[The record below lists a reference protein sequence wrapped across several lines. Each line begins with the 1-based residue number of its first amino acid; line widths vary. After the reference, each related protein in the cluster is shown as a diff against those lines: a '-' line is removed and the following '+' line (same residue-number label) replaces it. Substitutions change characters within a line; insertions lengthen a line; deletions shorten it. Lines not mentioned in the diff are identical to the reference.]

1 MRTKNLRC
9 LKKILTVLAVAGALF
24 LATGSRTTFTQ
35 SGPVP
40 QVTLNVPAEVL
51 IGEDFTFTVKFK
63 NASANPGDIGYGPF
77 INLVLDA
84 GGANLSKNNPAC
96 ACDGITFVKAEMVGV
111 VGGPIMLT
119 PSPPSPINT
128 TPCGTVSNTSVS
140 HPLASSGILPLT
152 VPPGGQ
158 LITLELPFGSFDP
171 TQPEIV
177 VEVTAHVSNL
187 ADAGTPLK
195 IFARGGFR
203 YGTDPLDN
211 PSTDP
216 PIVSDLTSSGGQET
230 NSTLWAAQA
239 TVTPTVITV
248 GKKYLGPE
256 DEAATGPNFTSV
268 YPLQYAITVDIAN
281 GQTVSNVTVTDCFP
295 NNLAFQSV
303 VSVSPTTPP
312 PTVTPPPPGPNNPPN
327 NCLTVTWPSL
337 TGASGPDAT
346 VVVDFFIP
354 EKDAN
359 GNPVLPPNCQPV
371 QSVNDVKAEG
381 DWTPID
387 SCDTSPAHVVSDVT
401 TSDHILADK
410 CIAIQKKVAVFQ
422 DTGAPG
428 PTPGDVLQYTLNFQI
443 SDFKTFGKLEIRD
456 QLSDGQQFLPN
467 PAPTLTVTD
476 QFGTVSG
483 PFIPF
488 LDLFVTGDPNS
499 TCQGIQGTTNLVF
512 MVSQKMTSLFPSNPR
527 HVAGILTG
535 GWATTPT
542 SSVPATGQIVFYAR
556 IQDQFSFPQNH
567 PGDRFV
573 DKDDPLA
580 NCVTIRG
587 EVFTNVDPPTIPSPT
602 GVVVTDDSKT
612 LTSIVTDVIKKT
624 VYAVKRGGQE
634 ICGPNTSPC
643 PAKPQVTP
651 GDEVTFRIEKT
662 IPSSDAENLTIQDWL
677 PLPIFDVADPD
688 ANGTA
693 GPPMSFSAAACG
705 IPAPGQACLGPTNT
719 LTVSPT
725 FTSNIPTNSVTFNY
739 GTFND
744 PTNTPRKID
753 LLFTLTATN
762 DPFADGLFLTNEA
775 QECEDNT
782 FGVKFCQVAIAQVQI
797 AEPDVRILKGVVAS
811 DNPNAIFSPAAP
823 PSGTFTPPGGSCPRF
838 SGTINSSNIGSLNLN
853 SNVSGVDANDTVTF
867 AIVVENLGT
876 GPNGVFDVKIRDIF
890 PLGPTDLPSCF
901 VPDFSTLC
909 VTDGT
914 GTPIPFTTSPGG
926 FGSVIIELTDP
937 SLTQGALGPFHPTN
951 GRNIA
956 VITFDAKL
964 IADIKS
970 GCCDNRARLEN
981 YSNTESGPN
990 FVAAGFGGPFED
1002 AAQACVGPRPFA
1014 KCIQT
1019 TSEAHTTPQSAS
1031 QAGTVNATIGEIV
1044 RYRLVTVIP
1053 EGTTRNFQI
1062 QDLLPPGLTYVGNPS
1077 VIFVA
1082 DNPIM
1087 SPPAAFW
1094 PTSPNQALA
1103 QCPGPTF
1110 PVSALNVAGGP
1121 FTPGLGVDPI
1131 FFVASPT
1138 NPAPVFDIV
1147 NNDNDPNLEFAIIEF
1162 NAQVDNIASNQ
1173 SSTNLADQ
1181 FQVRFKDDAGN
1192 QFATNSG
1199 PVNVHVVEPSLT
1211 ITKTVSPNP
1220 VVQGGTVTYTVTIAN
1235 AGTADAFDVAF
1246 TDTLPVGLTP
1256 IAGSLSFPAGCT
1268 GTLAA
1273 PNVSVTCAT
1282 IPVNGSV
1289 SIAYQA
1295 VANPGSCPATLTNQ
1309 AKVTWTSLP
1318 GPKGTCPNPTGSCT
1332 PGNSGAIDG
1341 ERDGSTAPN
1350 LPNKYAAAASA
1361 TLTVTCPPGTIVIKK
1376 ASVGGDDT
1384 FPFTASAGLPG
1395 SFTITTTSGSGT
1407 QTFSNLTT
1415 PGTYTVTELA
1425 PPAGWTFTSL
1435 TCTDPTNNT
1444 TVSSSTA
1451 TIVLDP
1457 GETVTCTYTNT
1468 KSTACVD
1475 PSSLPNMVA
1484 WWPLDETSGTTANDL
1499 AGVPNNGTHVNG
1511 PTPIPGKV
1519 AGALRFDGVDDHV
1532 RVPDQAELNVGT
1544 GNFTLDAWVRTGSSD
1559 LVLLVDKRSGP
1570 TPQGY
1575 AFFLVNGRL
1584 GFQMAN
1590 GVGSP
1595 SCAPTPTPGYA
1606 CVNYV
1611 TSPTS
1616 PNVADGQWH
1625 HVAAVVD
1632 RADATS
1638 GVRLYVD
1645 GVQVF
1650 AGSPL
1655 TGNLDNLSDLYLG
1668 VRTPDM
1674 GGTGFFPGD
1683 LDEVELFK
1691 RALTQQEIQAIYN
1704 AGSAGKCKCATVSNE
1719 QIACN
1724 PNGTFSYTATLT
1736 NVTNAVVTGINL
1748 VPPAG
1753 VTITPSSITTS
1764 LSPGQ
1769 SVTGTVTIGGPNAQ
1783 PGSTVCVDIVLT
1795 TQGVVTCQTKHCV
1808 TLPTCPGP
1816 GPCAQAPAGMV
1827 SWWPLDDAV
1836 GQSTVQDLVGGNN
1849 GTTKDST
1856 GTPLNISLGAGP
1868 QVVSQLPAPNILGGT
1883 LTPVVVDPSTS
1894 PLRGALFFNRSF
1906 TEVPHHSSLNIGSNG
1921 ITITFWAF
1929 ASPIPIARTPLLE
1942 KFDVSSTNGY
1952 SLYLEVNSPTT
1963 YALKMNLNGTI
1974 LTGPSVPQ
1982 GLSPSDWRFI
1992 AARVSATGTVTL
2004 AVCDLGGSCSTT
2016 TATVSSFVTT
2026 NTSPL
2031 WFGRS
2036 AVAYPGAVVAALAL
2050 ALDEIEIFK
2059 RALTQAELQSIYD
2072 AERQGRRKC
2081 SCVPPPPDMVAWYP
2095 LDEQNGATTVSDI
2108 ASPPASTVSD
2118 TGTPKPGPVG
2128 SSGPNPVPGK
2138 VGAGALYFFGPFVE
2152 VPPSADLTFT
2162 GDFSIDAWIRVVE
2175 CGMSGGGVL
2184 APIVDKWDP
2193 TTQTGFSLF
2202 VDQPSPS
2209 TGFLKLQLN
2218 NMLFTSTGSLPTGAN
2233 PLANT
2238 GPWVHVAVTVDR
2250 TSGVGTFY
2258 INGTPAGT
2266 FTVPAGSIT
2275 NALTMLIGEIRVPGG
2290 RCELA
2295 IDELEL
2301 FNRVLTP
2308 QEVQDI
2314 FNAGS
2319 AGKCRPQPG
2328 QTGQICVTKF
2338 EDLDGDGVQDPNE
2351 PLLPNWVFNVTDPS
2365 NNPVGTIT
2373 TTPPGTPP
2381 ACLTVPAPGT
2391 YTVTETVQSGW
2402 TPTAPASGSQTV
2414 TVQPGQTLNL
2424 SFGNAQCIPAP
2435 SGMTAWW
2442 PLDETSGTTVTDIVN
2457 GFNGTTQPGPIGGS
2471 TGPGPTPT
2479 LPSSFPPG
2487 MVGSSLFFGG
2497 TRHIRVPHNP
2507 NLDPGTGSF
2516 AVDFWFIWGGGSG
2529 PIIQKMLP
2537 TGEGWGVFV
2546 VQTGPSTAY
2555 VEVRWKFASGISMPS
2570 LSLPVTMNQ
2579 WYHVFAEIERNTVAP
2594 ALSVLAVN
2602 GTLFTNTGISV
2613 ATTETI
2619 ATTADLLI
2627 GGDGVTPGARIA
2639 VDEVEL
2645 FTRSLTV
2652 QEVLA
2657 IFNAGKAG
2665 KCKDLSRLCV
2675 RKFSDLDGDGIQ
2687 DPNEPL
2693 LPGWVFNVTDQNN
2706 NPVGTITTTPPGTP
2720 PACLTA
2726 AAPGTYTVTEQVQSG
2741 WMPTTPNPQ
2750 TVTVQPGQT
2759 VNVTFGNQGKAEICI
2774 FKFSDLD
2781 GDGKQG
2787 PNEPPLAGWQFTVS
2801 PAPLPPTTSPVTT
2814 GPQGSICFG
2823 VAAPGTYTITE
2834 QVQSGWTVTT
2844 PNPQTVTVTPGQLVN
2859 VFFGNRPQPGEICVV
2874 KFEDLDGDG
2883 VRDTNEPLLAG
2894 WQFTVTDAS
2903 NTPVGTITTGQTQ
2916 PTCLKSVAPGTYTV
2930 TETVQSGW
2938 TVTTPNPQTVTVA
2951 PATSSVVEFGN
2962 KRVTYQIC
2970 GIKWNDLDGD
2980 GVKDPNEPGLP
2991 GWTINMVF
2999 QTPGGPLDVQ
3009 TTTDANGQYCFTGL
3023 APGTYTISETLQS
3036 GWIQTFPPS
3045 PGTYTVTVPP
3055 SAMNINFGNKQG
3067 VCDREIT
3074 KTIMPNPAQSGQQV
3088 TITLTVTNV
3097 GTAACPAVPGV
3108 VLADPQPTGMTFQPP
3123 VSVTGS
3129 GAAGWNCFISSP
3141 SGAWPGG
3148 VQCTATNPLPPGTGV
3163 TITFAATV
3171 TGTPGSQIQNCAEVT
3186 NVGDANQ
3193 ANNKSCV
3200 TLQVTGCVTPPANM
3214 TAWWPL
3220 DETSGTTAADIAGF
3234 PNNGTHVNGPTPTPG
3249 KVGGALRF
3257 DGVDDH
3263 VSVLD
3268 HAELDVGTGNFTL
3281 DAWVRTQA
3289 SSGVVV
3295 LVDKRSGPTPLG
3307 YSLFLANG
3315 RLGFQMASGA
3325 GSPSCAPTPTPGV
3338 ACVNYVASAPSV
3350 ADGQWH
3356 HVAAVVDRADTTSG
3370 VRLYVDGVQVFAGS
3384 PLTGNLDN
3392 TSDLYLGMRTPAQN
3406 GGGFLRGD
3414 LDEVELI
3421 KRALTQQEI
3430 QAIFNAGSAGKCK
3443 GCIEGMKWND
3453 ANGNGVINPGEAG
3466 LSGWTI
3472 QLTGPVNQTTTTGAG
3487 GTYRF
3492 CGLPP
3497 GTYTVAE
3504 VLQPLWVQTFPPTP
3518 GTHTVNLAANQ
3529 VVTGRNFGNRRV
3541 IIFPDFTPTNLVV
3554 IPPGI
3559 PGGNV
3564 ALGSQVLVRFD
3575 IVNQGTGEAGP
3586 ARHEIR
3592 LIAGGGP
3599 VAEVNVLLATVM
3611 TGPLAAGGSQSFNQ
3625 LVTIPRD
3632 VPTGPA
3638 LIRVIADA
3646 PNGISESE
3654 EGNNV
3659 AEFRIVLIRPGP

>member
-1 MRTKNLRC
+1 M
-9 LKKILTVLAVAGALF
+9 
-24 LATGSRTTFTQ
+24 
-35 SGPVP
+35 
-40 QVTLNVPAEVL
+40 
-51 IGEDFTFTVKFK
+51 
-63 NASANPGDIGYGPF
+63 
-77 INLVLDA
+77 
-84 GGANLSKNNPAC
+84 
-96 ACDGITFVKAEMVGV
+96 
-111 VGGPIMLT
+111 
-119 PSPPSPINT
+119 
-128 TPCGTVSNTSVS
+128 
-140 HPLASSGILPLT
+140 
-152 VPPGGQ
+152 
-158 LITLELPFGSFDP
+158 
-171 TQPEIV
+171 
-177 VEVTAHVSNL
+177 
-187 ADAGTPLK
+187 
-195 IFARGGFR
+195 
-203 YGTDPLDN
+203 
-211 PSTDP
+211 
-216 PIVSDLTSSGGQET
+216 
-230 NSTLWAAQA
+230 
-239 TVTPTVITV
+239 
-248 GKKYLGPE
+248 
-256 DEAATGPNFTSV
+256 
-268 YPLQYAITVDIAN
+268 
-281 GQTVSNVTVTDCFP
+281 
-295 NNLAFQSV
+295 
-303 VSVSPTTPP
+303 
-312 PTVTPPPPGPNNPPN
+312 
-327 NCLTVTWPSL
+327 
-337 TGASGPDAT
+337 
-346 VVVDFFIP
+346 
-354 EKDAN
+354 
-359 GNPVLPPNCQPV
+359 
-371 QSVNDVKAEG
+371 
-381 DWTPID
+381 
-387 SCDTSPAHVVSDVT
+387 
-401 TSDHILADK
+401 
-410 CIAIQKKVAVFQ
+410 
-422 DTGAPG
+422 
-428 PTPGDVLQYTLNFQI
+428 
-443 SDFKTFGKLEIRD
+443 
-456 QLSDGQQFLPN
+456 
-467 PAPTLTVTD
+467 
-476 QFGTVSG
+476 
-483 PFIPF
+483 
-488 LDLFVTGDPNS
+488 
-499 TCQGIQGTTNLVF
+499 
-512 MVSQKMTSLFPSNPR
+512 
-527 HVAGILTG
+527 
-535 GWATTPT
+535 
-542 SSVPATGQIVFYAR
+542 
-556 IQDQFSFPQNH
+556 
-567 PGDRFV
+567 
-573 DKDDPLA
+573 
-580 NCVTIRG
+580 
-587 EVFTNVDPPTIPSPT
+587 
-602 GVVVTDDSKT
+602 
-612 LTSIVTDVIKKT
+612 
-624 VYAVKRGGQE
+624 
-634 ICGPNTSPC
+634 
-643 PAKPQVTP
+643 
-651 GDEVTFRIEKT
+651 
-662 IPSSDAENLTIQDWL
+662 
-677 PLPIFDVADPD
+677 
-688 ANGTA
+688 
-693 GPPMSFSAAACG
+693 
-705 IPAPGQACLGPTNT
+705 
-719 LTVSPT
+719 
-725 FTSNIPTNSVTFNY
+725 
-739 GTFND
+739 
-744 PTNTPRKID
+744 
-753 LLFTLTATN
+753 
-762 DPFADGLFLTNEA
+762 
-775 QECEDNT
+775 
-782 FGVKFCQVAIAQVQI
+782 

-838 SGTINSSNIGSLNLN
+838 AMSNPATINSSNIGSLNLN

-876 GPNGVFDVKIRDIF
+876 GPNGAFDVKIRDVF
-890 PLGPTDLPSCF
+890 PCGPVDLPSCF
-901 VPDFSTLC
+901 APDLSTLC

-914 GTPIPFTTSPGG
+914 GNPIPFTVGPGG
-926 FGSVIIELTDP
+926 HCAFTIELTDP
-937 SLTQGALGPFHPTN
+937 SPTQGALGPFHPTN
-951 GRNIA
+951 GKNIA

-964 IADIKS
+964 LSDIKS

-981 YSNTESGPN
+981 YSNTENGTN

-1121 FTPGLGVDPI
+1121 FTPGFGVDPI

-1484 WWPLDETSGTTANDL
+1484 WWPMDGNPLDLWASHNPSATNAITFVPGMVGQ
-1499 AGVPNNGTHVNG
+1499 GVT
-1511 PTPIPGKV
+1511 
-1519 AGALRFDGVDDHV
+1519 F
-1532 RVPDQAELNVGT
+1532 GT
-1544 GNFTLDAWVRTGSSD
+1544 GGYIDIPHSPALANQQFTIDAWV
-1559 LVLLVDKRSGP
+1559 K
-1570 TPQGY
+1570 PQGPGPNND
-1575 AFFLVNGRL
+1575 FWGSVIVEKGR
-1584 GFQMAN
+1584 
-1590 GVGSP
+1590 S
-1595 SCAPTPTPGYA
+1595 APTGYTDVPIA
-1606 CVNYV
+1606 LWWSAQQQKFIFGFGNHNTERIVS
-1611 TSPTS
+1611 TSTFP
-1616 PNVADGQWH
+1616 AGQWY
-1625 HVAAVVD
+1625 HVAATYD
-1632 RADATS
+1632 GQTFK
-1638 GVRLYVD
+1638 LYVNGMLEGTMVLVKTIVYD
-1645 GVQVF
+1645 PAIPWTIGSTASHIRTVGYPRTFNGVI
-1650 AGSPL
+1650 
-1655 TGNLDNLSDLYLG
+1655 
-1668 VRTPDM
+1668 
-1674 GGTGFFPGD
+1674 
-1683 LDEVELFK
+1683 DEVELFK

-1704 AGSAGKCKCATVSNE
+1704 AGPVGKCKCATVSNE

-1753 VTITPSSITTS
+1753 VTITPSSITTP

-1783 PGSTVCVDIVLT
+1783 PGSTVCFDIVLT
-1795 TQGVVTCQTKHCV
+1795 TQGVVICQTKHCV

-1816 GPCAQAPAGMV
+1816 GPCAQAPPGMV

-1894 PLRGALFFNRSF
+1894 PLRGALFFNGSF
-1906 TEVPHHSSLNIGSNG
+1906 TEVPHNPNLNIGPNG

-1929 ASPIPIARTPLLE
+1929 AFPTPIARTPLLE

-1963 YALKMNLNGTI
+1963 YALKMNLNGTT

-2036 AVAYPGAVVAALAL
+2036 AVAFPGAVVAALEL
-2050 ALDEIEIFK
+2050 ALDEIEIFN

-2081 SCVPPPPDMVAWYP
+2081 PCVPPPPDMVAWYP
-2095 LDEQNGATTVSDI
+2095 LDEQNGTTTVSDI

-2128 SSGPNPVPGK
+2128 SGGPNPVPGK
-2138 VGAGALYFFGPFVE
+2138 VGAGALYFQPGLFVE
-2152 VPPSADLTFT
+2152 VPSSADLTFT

-2238 GPWVHVAVTVDR
+2238 GPWVHVAVTVNR
-2250 TSGVGTFY
+2250 TTGVGTFY
-2258 INGTPAGT
+2258 INGAPAGT

-2290 RCELA
+2290 RCQLA

-2301 FNRVLTP
+2301 FKRELRSI
-2308 QEVQDI
+2308 EVQDL
-2314 FNAGS
+2314 FNADS

-2381 ACLTVPAPGT
+2381 ACLTV
-2391 YTVTETVQSGW
+2391 
-2402 TPTAPASGSQTV
+2402 
-2414 TVQPGQTLNL
+2414 
-2424 SFGNAQCIPAP
+2424 
-2435 SGMTAWW
+2435 
-2442 PLDETSGTTVTDIVN
+2442 
-2457 GFNGTTQPGPIGGS
+2457 
-2471 TGPGPTPT
+2471 
-2479 LPSSFPPG
+2479 
-2487 MVGSSLFFGG
+2487 
-2497 TRHIRVPHNP
+2497 
-2507 NLDPGTGSF
+2507 
-2516 AVDFWFIWGGGSG
+2516 
-2529 PIIQKMLP
+2529 
-2537 TGEGWGVFV
+2537 
-2546 VQTGPSTAY
+2546 
-2555 VEVRWKFASGISMPS
+2555 
-2570 LSLPVTMNQ
+2570 
-2579 WYHVFAEIERNTVAP
+2579 
-2594 ALSVLAVN
+2594 
-2602 GTLFTNTGISV
+2602 
-2613 ATTETI
+2613 
-2619 ATTADLLI
+2619 
-2627 GGDGVTPGARIA
+2627 
-2639 VDEVEL
+2639 
-2645 FTRSLTV
+2645 
-2652 QEVLA
+2652 
-2657 IFNAGKAG
+2657 
-2665 KCKDLSRLCV
+2665 
-2675 RKFSDLDGDGIQ
+2675 
-2687 DPNEPL
+2687 
-2693 LPGWVFNVTDQNN
+2693 
-2706 NPVGTITTTPPGTP
+2706 
-2720 PACLTA
+2720 

-2883 VRDTNEPLLAG
+2883 KQGPNEPPLAG

-2999 QTPGGPLDVQ
+2999 QTPGGPVNVQ

-3074 KTIMPNPAQSGQQV
+3074 KTITPNPAQSGQQV

-3234 PNNGTHVNGPTPTPG
+3234 PNDGTHVNGPTPASG
-3249 KVGGALRF
+3249 KVAGALRF

-3263 VSVLD
+3263 VRVSD

-3315 RLGFQMASGA
+3315 RLGFQMANGV
-3325 GSPSCAPTPTPGV
+3325 GSSSCAPTPTPGV

-3356 HVAAVVDRADTTSG
+3356 HVAAVVDRANATSG
-3370 VRLYVDGVQVFAGS
+3370 VRLYVDGVQVFAGA

-3392 TSDLYLGMRTPAQN
+3392 ASDLYLGMRTPAQQ
-3406 GGGFLRGD
+3406 GGGFFPGD
-3414 LDEVELI
+3414 LDEVELFN
-3421 KRALTQQEI
+3421 RALSQQEI
-3430 QAIFNAGSAGKCK
+3430 QAIFQAGSAGKCK

-3472 QLTGPVNQTTTTGAG
+3472 QLTGPVNQTTTTGTG

-3518 GTHTVNLAANQ
+3518 GTHTVTLAANQ

-3541 IIFPDFTPTNLVV
+3541 IAFPDFVVRNLTV

-3611 TGPLAAGGSQSFNQ
+3611 TGPLAAGASQSFNQ

>member
-1 MRTKNLRC
+1 
-9 LKKILTVLAVAGALF
+9 LTVLAVAGALF

-77 INLVLDA
+77 IDLVLDA

-119 PSPPSPINT
+119 PSLPSPINT

-381 DWTPID
+381 DWMPID
-387 SCDTSPAHVVSDVT
+387 PCDTSPAHVVSDVT

-456 QLSDGQQFLPN
+456 QLSDGQQFLPA

-499 TCQGIQGTTNLVF
+499 ICQGIKGTTNLVF

-527 HVAGILTG
+527 HAAGILTG
-535 GWATTPT
+535 GGATTPT

-587 EVFTNVDPPTIPSPT
+587 EVFTNVNPPTIPSPT

-612 LTSIVTDVIKKT
+612 ITSIVTDVIKKT

-651 GDEVTFRIEKT
+651 GDQVTFRIEKT

-725 FTSNIPTNSVTFNY
+725 FTSNVPTNSVTFNY

-775 QECEDNT
+775 RECETNT
-782 FGVKFCQVAIAQVQI
+782 FGTTFCQVAIAQVQM
-797 AEPDVRILKGVVAS
+797 AEPDVRIMKGVVAT
-811 DNPNAIFSPAAP
+811 DNPNGVFSPTP
-823 PSGTFTPPGGSCPRF
+823 VGPVTFNSPGSSCATRF
-838 SGTINSSNIGSLNLN
+838 NGIINSNGLATNPINSNI
-853 SNVSGVDANDTVTF
+853 SNVDANDTVTF

-876 GPNGVFDVKIRDIF
+876 GPNGAFDVKIRDIF
-890 PLGPTDLPSCF
+890 PFGLGGLDLPSCF
-901 VPDFSTLC
+901 APDPNSLC
-909 VTDGT
+909 VAYGDGT
-914 GTPIPFTTSPGG
+914 VIPSTGYILTTGPFGTFT
-926 FGSVIIELTDP
+926 IELIDP
-937 SLTQGALGPFHPTN
+937 SLTQGALGPFSPTS
-951 GRNIA
+951 GKNIV
-956 VITFDAKL
+956 VITFDAK
-964 IADIKS
+964 IIPNIKP
-970 GCCDNRARLEN
+970 GCCDNRAKLEN
-981 YSNTESGPN
+981 YSNTEGGPN
-990 FVAAGFGGPFED
+990 FVTAGFGGPFED
-1002 AAQACVGPRPFA
+1002 TAEVCVKPKA
-1014 KCIQT
+1014 TKSIKT
-1019 TSEAHTTPQSAS
+1019 TSEAHTPGTPSGPPQSPEQLA
-1031 QAGTVNATIGEIV
+1031 IGEIV
-1044 RYRLVTVIP
+1044 RYRLEILVP
-1053 EGTTRNFQI
+1053 ETTSPSSYNLQDFLPAGLQFLNDGTAKVAFVCNQGCITSSTLGAGPTISGNQMNLGTITPTFT
-1062 QDLLPPGLTYVGNPS
+1062 LPPTAITPN
-1077 VIFVA
+1077 IFA
-1082 DNPIM
+1082 CG
-1087 SPPAAFW
+1087 
-1094 PTSPNQALA
+1094 T
-1103 QCPGPTF
+1103 
-1110 PVSALNVAGGP
+1110 
-1121 FTPGLGVDPI
+1121 DPI
-1131 FFVASPT
+1131 FNLGNLT
-1138 NPAPVFDIV
+1138 
-1147 NNDNDPNLEFAIIEF
+1147 NNDNDTDQEFIVLEF
-1162 NAQVDNIASNQ
+1162 NALVCNIPSNHNGTPLNNSFGVFVDGQQVATSNIVQA
-1173 SSTNLADQ
+1173 
-1181 FQVRFKDDAGN
+1181 V
-1192 QFATNSG
+1192 
-1199 PVNVHVVEPSLT
+1199 VVEPNLT
-1211 ITKTVSPNP
+1211 ITKTVSPNS
-1220 VVQGGTVTYTVTIAN
+1220 VVPGGGPVTYTVTIAN
-1235 AGTADAFDVAF
+1235 TGTADAFDIVF
-1246 TDTLPVGLTP
+1246 TDTLPPGLTLNL
-1256 IAGSLSFPAGCT
+1256 G
-1268 GTLAA
+1268 
-1273 PNVSVTCAT
+1273 SVTAPGPCT
-1282 IPVNGSV
+1282 NNSSGNTVNVTCPQLDDGTA
-1289 SIAYQA
+1289 IQITYQA
-1295 VANPGSCPATLTNQ
+1295 TVSATAPCPTTLTNT
-1309 AKVTWTSLP
+1309 ATVTWTSLP

-1350 LPNKYAAAASA
+1350 PPNKYAAAASA

-1484 WWPLDETSGTTANDL
+1484 WWPMDGNPLDLWASHNPSATNAITFVPGMVGQ
-1499 AGVPNNGTHVNG
+1499 GVT
-1511 PTPIPGKV
+1511 
-1519 AGALRFDGVDDHV
+1519 F
-1532 RVPDQAELNVGT
+1532 GT
-1544 GNFTLDAWVRTGSSD
+1544 GGYIDIPHSPALANQQFTIDAWV
-1559 LVLLVDKRSGP
+1559 K
-1570 TPQGY
+1570 PQGPGPNND
-1575 AFFLVNGRL
+1575 FWGSVIVQKGR
-1584 GFQMAN
+1584 
-1590 GVGSP
+1590 S
-1595 SCAPTPTPGYA
+1595 APTGYTDVPIA
-1606 CVNYV
+1606 LWWSAQQQKFIFGFGNHNTERIVS
-1611 TSPTS
+1611 TSTFP
-1616 PNVADGQWH
+1616 AGQWY
-1625 HVAAVVD
+1625 HVAATYD
-1632 RADATS
+1632 GQTFK
-1638 GVRLYVD
+1638 LYVNGMLEGTMVLVKTIVYD
-1645 GVQVF
+1645 PAIPWTIGSTASHIRTVGYPRTFNGVI
-1650 AGSPL
+1650 
-1655 TGNLDNLSDLYLG
+1655 
-1668 VRTPDM
+1668 
-1674 GGTGFFPGD
+1674 
-1683 LDEVELFK
+1683 DEVELFK

-1704 AGSAGKCKCATVSNE
+1704 AGSAGKCKCATVSNG

-1753 VTITPSSITTS
+1753 VTITPSSITTP

-1769 SVTGTVTIGGPNAQ
+1769 SVTGTVTTGGPNAQ

-1816 GPCAQAPAGMV
+1816 GPCAQAPPGMV

-1868 QVVSQLPAPNILGGT
+1868 PVVSQLPAPNILGGT

-1894 PLRGALFFNRSF
+1894 PLRGALFFNGSF
-1906 TEVPHHSSLNIGSNG
+1906 TEVPHNPNLNIGPNG

-2036 AVAYPGAVVAALAL
+2036 AVAYPGAVVAAYEQ
-2050 ALDEIEIFK
+2050 ALDEIEIFN

-2081 SCVPPPPDMVAWYP
+2081 PCVPLPPDMVAWYP

-2128 SSGPNPVPGK
+2128 SGGPNPVPGK

-2152 VPPSADLTFT
+2152 VPPSADLIFT

-2238 GPWVHVAVTVDR
+2238 GPWVHVAVTVNR
-2250 TSGVGTFY
+2250 TTGVGTFY
-2258 INGTPAGT
+2258 INGAPAGT

-2301 FNRVLTP
+2301 FKRVLTP
-2308 QEVQDI
+2308 KEVQDL
-2314 FNAGS
+2314 FNADS

-2381 ACLTVPAPGT
+2381 ACLTVA
-2391 YTVTETVQSGW
+2391 
-2402 TPTAPASGSQTV
+2402 APA
-2414 TVQPGQTLNL
+2414 TL
-2424 SFGNAQCIPAP
+2424 
-2435 SGMTAWW
+2435 
-2442 PLDETSGTTVTDIVN
+2442 
-2457 GFNGTTQPGPIGGS
+2457 
-2471 TGPGPTPT
+2471 
-2479 LPSSFPPG
+2479 
-2487 MVGSSLFFGG
+2487 
-2497 TRHIRVPHNP
+2497 
-2507 NLDPGTGSF
+2507 
-2516 AVDFWFIWGGGSG
+2516 
-2529 PIIQKMLP
+2529 
-2537 TGEGWGVFV
+2537 
-2546 VQTGPSTAY
+2546 
-2555 VEVRWKFASGISMPS
+2555 
-2570 LSLPVTMNQ
+2570 
-2579 WYHVFAEIERNTVAP
+2579 
-2594 ALSVLAVN
+2594 
-2602 GTLFTNTGISV
+2602 
-2613 ATTETI
+2613 
-2619 ATTADLLI
+2619 
-2627 GGDGVTPGARIA
+2627 
-2639 VDEVEL
+2639 
-2645 FTRSLTV
+2645 
-2652 QEVLA
+2652 
-2657 IFNAGKAG
+2657 
-2665 KCKDLSRLCV
+2665 
-2675 RKFSDLDGDGIQ
+2675 
-2687 DPNEPL
+2687 
-2693 LPGWVFNVTDQNN
+2693 
-2706 NPVGTITTTPPGTP
+2706 
-2720 PACLTA
+2720 
-2726 AAPGTYTVTEQVQSG
+2726 TVTEQVQSG
-2741 WMPTTPNPQ
+2741 WTPTTPNPQ

-3023 APGTYTISETLQS
+3023 APGTYTISETLQP

-3074 KTIMPNPAQSGQQV
+3074 KTITPNPAQSGQQV

-3315 RLGFQMASGA
+3315 RLGFQMANGV
-3325 GSPSCAPTPTPGV
+3325 GSSICAPTPTPGV
-3338 ACVNYVASAPSV
+3338 ACVNYVATAPNV

-3356 HVAAVVDRADTTSG
+3356 HVAAVVDRADATSG

-3518 GTHTVNLAANQ
+3518 GTHTVTLAANQ

-3592 LIAGGGP
+3592 LFIPEGAGHGQIDR
-3599 VAEVNVLLATVM
+3599 LLATVM
-3611 TGPLAAGGSQSFNQ
+3611 TGPLAAGASQSFNQ

>member
-1 MRTKNLRC
+1 
-9 LKKILTVLAVAGALF
+9 
-24 LATGSRTTFTQ
+24 
-35 SGPVP
+35 
-40 QVTLNVPAEVL
+40 
-51 IGEDFTFTVKFK
+51 
-63 NASANPGDIGYGPF
+63 
-77 INLVLDA
+77 
-84 GGANLSKNNPAC
+84 
-96 ACDGITFVKAEMVGV
+96 
-111 VGGPIMLT
+111 
-119 PSPPSPINT
+119 
-128 TPCGTVSNTSVS
+128 
-140 HPLASSGILPLT
+140 
-152 VPPGGQ
+152 
-158 LITLELPFGSFDP
+158 
-171 TQPEIV
+171 
-177 VEVTAHVSNL
+177 
-187 ADAGTPLK
+187 
-195 IFARGGFR
+195 
-203 YGTDPLDN
+203 
-211 PSTDP
+211 
-216 PIVSDLTSSGGQET
+216 
-230 NSTLWAAQA
+230 
-239 TVTPTVITV
+239 
-248 GKKYLGPE
+248 
-256 DEAATGPNFTSV
+256 
-268 YPLQYAITVDIAN
+268 
-281 GQTVSNVTVTDCFP
+281 
-295 NNLAFQSV
+295 
-303 VSVSPTTPP
+303 
-312 PTVTPPPPGPNNPPN
+312 
-327 NCLTVTWPSL
+327 
-337 TGASGPDAT
+337 
-346 VVVDFFIP
+346 
-354 EKDAN
+354 
-359 GNPVLPPNCQPV
+359 
-371 QSVNDVKAEG
+371 
-381 DWTPID
+381 
-387 SCDTSPAHVVSDVT
+387 
-401 TSDHILADK
+401 
-410 CIAIQKKVAVFQ
+410 
-422 DTGAPG
+422 
-428 PTPGDVLQYTLNFQI
+428 
-443 SDFKTFGKLEIRD
+443 
-456 QLSDGQQFLPN
+456 
-467 PAPTLTVTD
+467 
-476 QFGTVSG
+476 
-483 PFIPF
+483 
-488 LDLFVTGDPNS
+488 
-499 TCQGIQGTTNLVF
+499 
-512 MVSQKMTSLFPSNPR
+512 
-527 HVAGILTG
+527 
-535 GWATTPT
+535 
-542 SSVPATGQIVFYAR
+542 
-556 IQDQFSFPQNH
+556 
-567 PGDRFV
+567 
-573 DKDDPLA
+573 
-580 NCVTIRG
+580 
-587 EVFTNVDPPTIPSPT
+587 
-602 GVVVTDDSKT
+602 
-612 LTSIVTDVIKKT
+612 
-624 VYAVKRGGQE
+624 
-634 ICGPNTSPC
+634 
-643 PAKPQVTP
+643 
-651 GDEVTFRIEKT
+651 
-662 IPSSDAENLTIQDWL
+662 
-677 PLPIFDVADPD
+677 
-688 ANGTA
+688 
-693 GPPMSFSAAACG
+693 
-705 IPAPGQACLGPTNT
+705 
-719 LTVSPT
+719 
-725 FTSNIPTNSVTFNY
+725 
-739 GTFND
+739 
-744 PTNTPRKID
+744 
-753 LLFTLTATN
+753 
-762 DPFADGLFLTNEA
+762 
-775 QECEDNT
+775 
-782 FGVKFCQVAIAQVQI
+782 
-797 AEPDVRILKGVVAS
+797 
-811 DNPNAIFSPAAP
+811 
-823 PSGTFTPPGGSCPRF
+823 
-838 SGTINSSNIGSLNLN
+838 
-853 SNVSGVDANDTVTF
+853 
-867 AIVVENLGT
+867 
-876 GPNGVFDVKIRDIF
+876 
-890 PLGPTDLPSCF
+890 
-901 VPDFSTLC
+901 
-909 VTDGT
+909 
-914 GTPIPFTTSPGG
+914 
-926 FGSVIIELTDP
+926 
-937 SLTQGALGPFHPTN
+937 
-951 GRNIA
+951 
-956 VITFDAKL
+956 
-964 IADIKS
+964 
-970 GCCDNRARLEN
+970 
-981 YSNTESGPN
+981 
-990 FVAAGFGGPFED
+990 
-1002 AAQACVGPRPFA
+1002 
-1014 KCIQT
+1014 
-1019 TSEAHTTPQSAS
+1019 
-1031 QAGTVNATIGEIV
+1031 
-1044 RYRLVTVIP
+1044 
-1053 EGTTRNFQI
+1053 
-1062 QDLLPPGLTYVGNPS
+1062 
-1077 VIFVA
+1077 
-1082 DNPIM
+1082 
-1087 SPPAAFW
+1087 
-1094 PTSPNQALA
+1094 
-1103 QCPGPTF
+1103 
-1110 PVSALNVAGGP
+1110 
-1121 FTPGLGVDPI
+1121 
-1131 FFVASPT
+1131 
-1138 NPAPVFDIV
+1138 
-1147 NNDNDPNLEFAIIEF
+1147 
-1162 NAQVDNIASNQ
+1162 
-1173 SSTNLADQ
+1173 
-1181 FQVRFKDDAGN
+1181 
-1192 QFATNSG
+1192 
-1199 PVNVHVVEPSLT
+1199 
-1211 ITKTVSPNP
+1211 
-1220 VVQGGTVTYTVTIAN
+1220 
-1235 AGTADAFDVAF
+1235 
-1246 TDTLPVGLTP
+1246 
-1256 IAGSLSFPAGCT
+1256 
-1268 GTLAA
+1268 
-1273 PNVSVTCAT
+1273 
-1282 IPVNGSV
+1282 
-1289 SIAYQA
+1289 
-1295 VANPGSCPATLTNQ
+1295 
-1309 AKVTWTSLP
+1309 
-1318 GPKGTCPNPTGSCT
+1318 
-1332 PGNSGAIDG
+1332 
-1341 ERDGSTAPN
+1341 
-1350 LPNKYAAAASA
+1350 
-1361 TLTVTCPPGTIVIKK
+1361 
-1376 ASVGGDDT
+1376 
-1384 FPFTASAGLPG
+1384 
-1395 SFTITTTSGSGT
+1395 
-1407 QTFSNLTT
+1407 
-1415 PGTYTVTELA
+1415 
-1425 PPAGWTFTSL
+1425 
-1435 TCTDPTNNT
+1435 
-1444 TVSSSTA
+1444 
-1451 TIVLDP
+1451 
-1457 GETVTCTYTNT
+1457 
-1468 KSTACVD
+1468 
-1475 PSSLPNMVA
+1475 
-1484 WWPLDETSGTTANDL
+1484 
-1499 AGVPNNGTHVNG
+1499 
-1511 PTPIPGKV
+1511 
-1519 AGALRFDGVDDHV
+1519 
-1532 RVPDQAELNVGT
+1532 
-1544 GNFTLDAWVRTGSSD
+1544 
-1559 LVLLVDKRSGP
+1559 
-1570 TPQGY
+1570 
-1575 AFFLVNGRL
+1575 
-1584 GFQMAN
+1584 
-1590 GVGSP
+1590 
-1595 SCAPTPTPGYA
+1595 
-1606 CVNYV
+1606 
-1611 TSPTS
+1611 
-1616 PNVADGQWH
+1616 
-1625 HVAAVVD
+1625 
-1632 RADATS
+1632 
-1638 GVRLYVD
+1638 
-1645 GVQVF
+1645 
-1650 AGSPL
+1650 
-1655 TGNLDNLSDLYLG
+1655 
-1668 VRTPDM
+1668 
-1674 GGTGFFPGD
+1674 
-1683 LDEVELFK
+1683 
-1691 RALTQQEIQAIYN
+1691 
-1704 AGSAGKCKCATVSNE
+1704 
-1719 QIACN
+1719 
-1724 PNGTFSYTATLT
+1724 
-1736 NVTNAVVTGINL
+1736 
-1748 VPPAG
+1748 
-1753 VTITPSSITTS
+1753 
-1764 LSPGQ
+1764 
-1769 SVTGTVTIGGPNAQ
+1769 
-1783 PGSTVCVDIVLT
+1783 
-1795 TQGVVTCQTKHCV
+1795 
-1808 TLPTCPGP
+1808 
-1816 GPCAQAPAGMV
+1816 
-1827 SWWPLDDAV
+1827 
-1836 GQSTVQDLVGGNN
+1836 
-1849 GTTKDST
+1849 
-1856 GTPLNISLGAGP
+1856 
-1868 QVVSQLPAPNILGGT
+1868 
-1883 LTPVVVDPSTS
+1883 
-1894 PLRGALFFNRSF
+1894 
-1906 TEVPHHSSLNIGSNG
+1906 
-1921 ITITFWAF
+1921 
-1929 ASPIPIARTPLLE
+1929 
-1942 KFDVSSTNGY
+1942 
-1952 SLYLEVNSPTT
+1952 
-1963 YALKMNLNGTI
+1963 
-1974 LTGPSVPQ
+1974 
-1982 GLSPSDWRFI
+1982 
-1992 AARVSATGTVTL
+1992 
-2004 AVCDLGGSCSTT
+2004 
-2016 TATVSSFVTT
+2016 
-2026 NTSPL
+2026 
-2031 WFGRS
+2031 
-2036 AVAYPGAVVAALAL
+2036 
-2050 ALDEIEIFK
+2050 
-2059 RALTQAELQSIYD
+2059 
-2072 AERQGRRKC
+2072 
-2081 SCVPPPPDMVAWYP
+2081 
-2095 LDEQNGATTVSDI
+2095 
-2108 ASPPASTVSD
+2108 
-2118 TGTPKPGPVG
+2118 
-2128 SSGPNPVPGK
+2128 
-2138 VGAGALYFFGPFVE
+2138 
-2152 VPPSADLTFT
+2152 
-2162 GDFSIDAWIRVVE
+2162 
-2175 CGMSGGGVL
+2175 
-2184 APIVDKWDP
+2184 
-2193 TTQTGFSLF
+2193 
-2202 VDQPSPS
+2202 
-2209 TGFLKLQLN
+2209 
-2218 NMLFTSTGSLPTGAN
+2218 
-2233 PLANT
+2233 
-2238 GPWVHVAVTVDR
+2238 
-2250 TSGVGTFY
+2250 
-2258 INGTPAGT
+2258 
-2266 FTVPAGSIT
+2266 
-2275 NALTMLIGEIRVPGG
+2275 
-2290 RCELA
+2290 
-2295 IDELEL
+2295 
-2301 FNRVLTP
+2301 
-2308 QEVQDI
+2308 
-2314 FNAGS
+2314 
-2319 AGKCRPQPG
+2319 
-2328 QTGQICVTKF
+2328 
-2338 EDLDGDGVQDPNE
+2338 VQDPNE

>member
-1 MRTKNLRC
+1 
-9 LKKILTVLAVAGALF
+9 
-24 LATGSRTTFTQ
+24 
-35 SGPVP
+35 
-40 QVTLNVPAEVL
+40 
-51 IGEDFTFTVKFK
+51 
-63 NASANPGDIGYGPF
+63 
-77 INLVLDA
+77 
-84 GGANLSKNNPAC
+84 
-96 ACDGITFVKAEMVGV
+96 
-111 VGGPIMLT
+111 
-119 PSPPSPINT
+119 
-128 TPCGTVSNTSVS
+128 VSNTSVA

-195 IFARGGFR
+195 ISARGGFR

-499 TCQGIQGTTNLVF
+499 TCQGIKGTTNLVF

-651 GDEVTFRIEKT
+651 GDEVTSRIEKT

-725 FTSNIPTNSVTFNY
+725 FTSNVPTNSVTFNY

-753 LLFTLTATN
+753 LLFTVTATN
-762 DPFADGLFLTNEA
+762 DPFADGLFLTNETR
-775 QECEDNT
+775 ECEKNT
-782 FGVKFCQVAIAQVQI
+782 FGTTFCQVAIAQVQM
-797 AEPDVRILKGVVAS
+797 AEPDVRIIKGVVAS
-811 DNPNAIFSPAAP
+811 DNSNAIFSPAAP
-823 PSGTFTPPGGSCPRF
+823 PPGTFTPPGGSCPRF

-964 IADIKS
+964 ISDIKS

-1484 WWPLDETSGTTANDL
+1484 WWPLDELNGASIVNDL
-1499 AGVPNNGTHVNG
+1499 AGFNNQGTPKPGSPLGAANAPNAVAGQVGGAIQFNPNLQANG
-1511 PTPIPGKV
+1511 PHLEV
-1519 AGALRFDGVDDHV
+1519 QDHS
-1532 RVPDQAELNVGT
+1532 ELNPGT
-1544 GNFTLDAWVRTGSSD
+1544 GDLTIDAWVRVSPSPPTAGFIYPI
-1559 LVLLVDKRSGP
+1559 VDKLVVTQVAPNIG
-1570 TPQGY
+1570 TPRVGY
-1575 AFFLVNGRL
+1575 AFYLDNFVPLARLRFTMADGVTVANYIGPGIFYNAWNHVAVTVNRASGTVTFYVNGTPTAVTAPPMPTGSIDTPGTTLLIGESRL
-1584 GFQMAN
+1584 GLQAEI
-1590 GVGSP
+1590 
-1595 SCAPTPTPGYA
+1595 TI
-1606 CVNYV
+1606 
-1611 TSPTS
+1611 
-1616 PNVADGQWH
+1616 
-1625 HVAAVVD
+1625 
-1632 RADATS
+1632 
-1638 GVRLYVD
+1638 
-1645 GVQVF
+1645 
-1650 AGSPL
+1650 
-1655 TGNLDNLSDLYLG
+1655 
-1668 VRTPDM
+1668 
-1674 GGTGFFPGD
+1674 
-1683 LDEVELFK
+1683 DELEIFK
-1691 RALTQQEIQAIYN
+1691 RALTVQEVQAIWN
-1704 AGSAGKCKCATVSNE
+1704 AGPAGKCKCATVSNE

-1753 VTITPSSITTS
+1753 VTITPSSITTP

-1816 GPCAQAPAGMV
+1816 GPCAQAPPGMV

-1868 QVVSQLPAPNILGGT
+1868 QVVSQLPAPSILGGT

-1894 PLRGALFFNRSF
+1894 PLRGALFFNGSF
-1906 TEVPHHSSLNIGSNG
+1906 TEVPHNPNLNIGPNG

-1929 ASPIPIARTPLLE
+1929 AFPTPIARTPLLE

-2381 ACLTVPAPGT
+2381 ACLTV
-2391 YTVTETVQSGW
+2391 
-2402 TPTAPASGSQTV
+2402 
-2414 TVQPGQTLNL
+2414 
-2424 SFGNAQCIPAP
+2424 
-2435 SGMTAWW
+2435 
-2442 PLDETSGTTVTDIVN
+2442 
-2457 GFNGTTQPGPIGGS
+2457 
-2471 TGPGPTPT
+2471 
-2479 LPSSFPPG
+2479 
-2487 MVGSSLFFGG
+2487 
-2497 TRHIRVPHNP
+2497 
-2507 NLDPGTGSF
+2507 
-2516 AVDFWFIWGGGSG
+2516 
-2529 PIIQKMLP
+2529 
-2537 TGEGWGVFV
+2537 
-2546 VQTGPSTAY
+2546 
-2555 VEVRWKFASGISMPS
+2555 
-2570 LSLPVTMNQ
+2570 
-2579 WYHVFAEIERNTVAP
+2579 
-2594 ALSVLAVN
+2594 
-2602 GTLFTNTGISV
+2602 
-2613 ATTETI
+2613 
-2619 ATTADLLI
+2619 
-2627 GGDGVTPGARIA
+2627 
-2639 VDEVEL
+2639 
-2645 FTRSLTV
+2645 
-2652 QEVLA
+2652 
-2657 IFNAGKAG
+2657 
-2665 KCKDLSRLCV
+2665 
-2675 RKFSDLDGDGIQ
+2675 
-2687 DPNEPL
+2687 
-2693 LPGWVFNVTDQNN
+2693 
-2706 NPVGTITTTPPGTP
+2706 
-2720 PACLTA
+2720 

-3036 GWIQTFPPS
+3036 GWIQTFP
-3045 PGTYTVTVPP
+3045 
-3055 SAMNINFGNKQG
+3055 
-3067 VCDREIT
+3067 R
-3074 KTIMPNPAQSGQQV
+3074 
-3088 TITLTVTNV
+3088 
-3097 GTAACPAVPGV
+3097 
-3108 VLADPQPTGMTFQPP
+3108 LAR
-3123 VSVTGS
+3123 
-3129 GAAGWNCFISSP
+3129 A
-3141 SGAWPGG
+3141 
-3148 VQCTATNPLPPGTGV
+3148 
-3163 TITFAATV
+3163 
-3171 TGTPGSQIQNCAEVT
+3171 
-3186 NVGDANQ
+3186 
-3193 ANNKSCV
+3193 
-3200 TLQVTGCVTPPANM
+3200 
-3214 TAWWPL
+3214 
-3220 DETSGTTAADIAGF
+3220 
-3234 PNNGTHVNGPTPTPG
+3234 
-3249 KVGGALRF
+3249 
-3257 DGVDDH
+3257 
-3263 VSVLD
+3263 
-3268 HAELDVGTGNFTL
+3268 
-3281 DAWVRTQA
+3281 RT
-3289 SSGVVV
+3289 
-3295 LVDKRSGPTPLG
+3295 R
-3307 YSLFLANG
+3307 
-3315 RLGFQMASGA
+3315 
-3325 GSPSCAPTPTPGV
+3325 
-3338 ACVNYVASAPSV
+3338 
-3350 ADGQWH
+3350 
-3356 HVAAVVDRADTTSG
+3356 
-3370 VRLYVDGVQVFAGS
+3370 
-3384 PLTGNLDN
+3384 
-3392 TSDLYLGMRTPAQN
+3392 
-3406 GGGFLRGD
+3406 
-3414 LDEVELI
+3414 
-3421 KRALTQQEI
+3421 
-3430 QAIFNAGSAGKCK
+3430 
-3443 GCIEGMKWND
+3443 
-3453 ANGNGVINPGEAG
+3453 
-3466 LSGWTI
+3466 
-3472 QLTGPVNQTTTTGAG
+3472 
-3487 GTYRF
+3487 
-3492 CGLPP
+3492 
-3497 GTYTVAE
+3497 
-3504 VLQPLWVQTFPPTP
+3504 
-3518 GTHTVNLAANQ
+3518 
-3529 VVTGRNFGNRRV
+3529 
-3541 IIFPDFTPTNLVV
+3541 
-3554 IPPGI
+3554 
-3559 PGGNV
+3559 
-3564 ALGSQVLVRFD
+3564 
-3575 IVNQGTGEAGP
+3575 
-3586 ARHEIR
+3586 
-3592 LIAGGGP
+3592 
-3599 VAEVNVLLATVM
+3599 
-3611 TGPLAAGGSQSFNQ
+3611 
-3625 LVTIPRD
+3625 
-3632 VPTGPA
+3632 
-3638 LIRVIADA
+3638 
-3646 PNGISESE
+3646 
-3654 EGNNV
+3654 
-3659 AEFRIVLIRPGP
+3659 

>member
-1 MRTKNLRC
+1 VRVKNLRC
-9 LKKILTVLAVAGALF
+9 PKKFLTVLAVAGALF

-77 INLVLDA
+77 IDLVLDA

-499 TCQGIQGTTNLVF
+499 TCQGIKGTTNLVF

-797 AEPDVRILKGVVAS
+797 TEPDVRILKGVVAS

-838 SGTINSSNIGSLNLN
+838 SGTINSSNIGSLNSN

-964 IADIKS
+964 ISDIKS

-1704 AGSAGKCKCATVSNE
+1704 AGPAGKCKCATVSNE

-1753 VTITPSSITTS
+1753 VTITPSSITTP

-1816 GPCAQAPAGMV
+1816 GPCAQAPPGMV

-1868 QVVSQLPAPNILGGT
+1868 QVVSQLPAPSILGGT

-1894 PLRGALFFNRSF
+1894 PLRGALFFNGSF
-1906 TEVPHHSSLNIGSNG
+1906 TEVPHNPNLNIGPNG

-1929 ASPIPIARTPLLE
+1929 AFPTPIARTPLLE

-2128 SSGPNPVPGK
+2128 SGGPNPVPGK

-2218 NMLFTSTGSLPTGAN
+2218 NVLFTSTGSLPTGAN

-2238 GPWVHVAVTVDR
+2238 GPWVHVAVTVNR
-2250 TSGVGTFY
+2250 TTGVGTFY
-2258 INGTPAGT
+2258 INGAPAGT

-2301 FNRVLTP
+2301 FKRELTP
-2308 QEVQDI
+2308 KEVRDL
-2314 FNAGS
+2314 FNADS

-2381 ACLTVPAPGT
+2381 ACLTV
-2391 YTVTETVQSGW
+2391 
-2402 TPTAPASGSQTV
+2402 
-2414 TVQPGQTLNL
+2414 
-2424 SFGNAQCIPAP
+2424 
-2435 SGMTAWW
+2435 
-2442 PLDETSGTTVTDIVN
+2442 
-2457 GFNGTTQPGPIGGS
+2457 
-2471 TGPGPTPT
+2471 
-2479 LPSSFPPG
+2479 
-2487 MVGSSLFFGG
+2487 
-2497 TRHIRVPHNP
+2497 
-2507 NLDPGTGSF
+2507 
-2516 AVDFWFIWGGGSG
+2516 
-2529 PIIQKMLP
+2529 
-2537 TGEGWGVFV
+2537 
-2546 VQTGPSTAY
+2546 
-2555 VEVRWKFASGISMPS
+2555 
-2570 LSLPVTMNQ
+2570 
-2579 WYHVFAEIERNTVAP
+2579 
-2594 ALSVLAVN
+2594 
-2602 GTLFTNTGISV
+2602 
-2613 ATTETI
+2613 
-2619 ATTADLLI
+2619 
-2627 GGDGVTPGARIA
+2627 
-2639 VDEVEL
+2639 
-2645 FTRSLTV
+2645 
-2652 QEVLA
+2652 
-2657 IFNAGKAG
+2657 
-2665 KCKDLSRLCV
+2665 
-2675 RKFSDLDGDGIQ
+2675 
-2687 DPNEPL
+2687 
-2693 LPGWVFNVTDQNN
+2693 
-2706 NPVGTITTTPPGTP
+2706 
-2720 PACLTA
+2720 

-2883 VRDTNEPLLAG
+2883 KQGPNEPPLAG

-2999 QTPGGPLDVQ
+2999 QTPGGPVNVQ

-3074 KTIMPNPAQSGQQV
+3074 KTITPNPAQSGQQV

-3263 VSVLD
+3263 VSVSD

-3315 RLGFQMASGA
+3315 RLGFQMANGV
-3325 GSPSCAPTPTPGV
+3325 GSSACAPTPTPGV

-3356 HVAAVVDRADTTSG
+3356 HVAAVVDRADATSG
-3370 VRLYVDGVQVFAGS
+3370 VRLYVDGVQVFAGA

-3392 TSDLYLGMRTPAQN
+3392 ASDLYLGMRTPAQQ
-3406 GGGFLRGD
+3406 GGGFFPGD
-3414 LDEVELI
+3414 LDEVELF
-3421 KRALTQQEI
+3421 KSALMPQEI

-3472 QLTGPVNQTTTTGAG
+3472 QLTGPVNQTTTTGTG

-3518 GTHTVNLAANQ
+3518 GTHTVTLAANQ

-3541 IIFPDFTPTNLVV
+3541 IVFPDFVVRNLTA

-3575 IVNQGTGEAGP
+3575 IVNQGTSEAGP

-3611 TGPLAAGGSQSFNQ
+3611 TGPLAAGGSQSFTQ
-3625 LVTIPRD
+3625 PVTIPRD